1 VYNPKYKK
9 TAYGKGKA
17 GHKDHAT
24 NRNYW
29 RPIMIMHRVH
39 PTPELFETTEWEIIT
54 PEASGE
60 VSPLSLRWLI
70 LASLVTVLLLS
81 LAILL

>member
-1 VYNPKYKK
+1 
-9 TAYGKGKA
+9 
-17 GHKDHAT
+17 
-24 NRNYW
+24 
-29 RPIMIMHRVH
+29 MIMHRVH